1 MSSSYWKI
9 YEIYFST
16 ANAEK
21 SEKYLV
27 VLVSAVVLTDEAHD
41 GGRGLAL
48 VLEADKLC
56 GVCGVGGA
64 AGPLAG
70 LLRQWHA
77 PVLGQRTRGV

>member
-9 YEIYFST
+9 YEIYFGP
-16 ANAEK
+16 AN
-21 SEKYLV
+21 SEMYLV

-56 GVCGVGGA
+56 RVCGVGGA
-64 AGPLAG
+64 AGPLSG
-70 LLRQWHA
+70 LL
-77 PVLGQRTRGV
+77 G

>member
-1 MSSSYWKI
+1 MKYI
-9 YEIYFST
+9 LVRPMR
-16 ANAEK
+16 K
-21 SEKYLV
+21 SEMYLV

-70 LLRQWHA
+70 LLRQRHA